1 MNVFNINISRA
12 VLMSFISFIVAIC
25 SIGYL
30 FTDQFRQTQNTI
42 KIVTDETFPIMSKV
56 TDISELMA
64 EIENAT
70 NQALFSQTEQDV
82 EQWST
87 AIKLDIAKLNTLLVD
102 EVISIDSISK
112 QSEQLID
119 NHKALLS
126 LSYELNDLNAALQ
139 VMAQRFSVLTGQQ
152 YEDEL
157 TNEQSLLLTSLVEEF
172 SSMQIETIKILNSQ
186 DAKKIAKVLELNHQ
200 SREYILEDFSEYSQL
215 SESMTDQGGH
225 ELTAN
230 LPWLLDTMTKESG
243 IVGVHLKRVRL
254 LTQHNQQLL
263 SFRKDLAQQ
272 RELIQQNVD
281 ASRIETVN
289 QLDSTLMSIDNVI
302 QRMMVAILV
311 VIVLIV
317 GLCWWLYR
325 SINSPMKSI
334 IATLNRVANGDL
346 SNPCQYNKHNEFG
359 EISKHLNQALDNQL
373 NLVNSIIENNKKIT
387 LSSDNNA
394 TLGETLAQQAVDQT
408 DLCTSV
414 TQAMK
419 EMDLSVKEISE
430 SAEGASVAVQQI
442 SVNVGHSVEVS
453 SSAYQQ
459 GCELS
464 EQLSQASKAMEKV
477 NRGSQSIVSILEVIN
492 SITEQTNL
500 LALNAAI
507 EAARAGES
515 GRGFAVVADEVRQL
529 AKRTSDSTVEIQQ
542 VISDLQSDIQ
552 NTGEE
557 LTSCNERMSLNM
569 SSFKEIQQQ
578 IDEVSQGVVKL
589 SEVNRV
595 VSVSTTQQSSVCF
608 NVSQDM
614 QAILNAAEKVKDT
627 TEALKRNS
635 NDLQGVANTQQ
646 ALVNQ
651 FRSQS

>member
-186 DAKKIAKVLELNHQ
+186 DAQEIAKVLELNHQ

-263 SFRKDLAQQ
+263 SFREDLAQQ

-325 SINSPMKSI
+325 SINIPMKSI

-346 SNPCQYNKHNEFG
+346 SKPCQYNKHNEFG

-373 NLVNSIIENNKKIT
+373 NLVNSIIKNNKKIT

-430 SAEGASVAVQQI
+430 SAEEASVAVQQI

-552 NTGEE
+552 NTGEQ

-578 IDEVSQGVVKL
+578 IDEVSLGVVKL